1 MANKLPISQID
12 RSDTT
17 FQFRVTTTS
26 DNVADLARQIGDG
39 YDMDPIEVRPKDGG
53 MYQIIDGFQRTEAY
67 FLVHG
72 DKAEVPARVLK
83 LSDKQAA
90 LRAASAN
97 QKYRAKLS
105 KEDRANIIKE
115 LLFRFPDYSN
125 TRIAKICRLEEGTI
139 RNHRKRYPELQT
151 EEREGLDGK
160 KRKLPSKGKV
170 SKDPDPEKTTNTD
183 AEDGAKEPEASK
195 ETSPDDENA
204 TTTTSSEM
212 EIKEETEAS
221 SEETEASSEKP
232 KPSPV
237 WHDILL
243 AEMSGKLRD
252 LIEEL
257 EMKANVLENFS
268 QKAKLA
274 QDEEIIRDLILEEVE
289 SLFPLKASSPPAL
302 DPPPSEK

>member
-1 MANKLPISQID
+1 
-12 RSDTT
+12 
-17 FQFRVTTTS
+17 
-26 DNVADLARQIGDG
+26 
-39 YDMDPIEVRPKDGG
+39 MDPIEVRPKDGG
-53 MYQIIDGFQRTEAY
+53 MHQIIDGFQRTEAY

-72 DKAEVPARVLK
+72 DKAEIPARILK

-90 LRAASAN
+90 LRAAEAN

-105 KEDRANIIKE
+105 KQDRANIIKE
-115 LLFRFPDYSN
+115 LLFRFPEYTN
-125 TRIAKICRLEEGTI
+125 PRIAKICKLSEGTI
-139 RNHRKRYPELQT
+139 RNHRNKYPELQT

-160 KRKLPSKGKV
+160 KRKLPSKAKS
-170 SKDPDPEKTTNTD
+170 SKDPDPEETTDTD
-183 AEDGAKEPEASK
+183 TEDGEKKLEDSK

-204 TTTTSSEM
+204 ATTTSSELK
-212 EIKEETEAS
+212 IKEETEAS
-221 SEETEASSEKP
+221 SEEP

-252 LIEEL
+252 IIEEL

>member
-1 MANKLPISQID
+1 MATKLPISLID
-12 RSDTT
+12 RADTT
-17 FQFRVTTTS
+17 FQFRVTTVS

-39 YDMDPIEVRPKDGG
+39 YEMDPIEVRPKEGG

-90 LRAASAN
+90 LRAAAAN

-105 KEDRANIIKE
+105 KQDRANIIKE
-115 LLFRFPDYSN
+115 LLFRFPHYSN
-125 TRIAKICRLEEGTI
+125 TRIAEICRLEEGTI

-170 SKDPDPEKTTNTD
+170 SKDPDPEKPTD
-183 AEDGAKEPEASK
+183 TCAEDGEQELEASD
-195 ETSPDDENA
+195 ETSPGDENA
-204 TTTTSSEM
+204 TTTTSSQIK
-212 EIKEETEAS
+212 IKEKTEAS
-221 SEETEASSEKP
+221 PDKTEISSEEP
-232 KPSPV
+232 NPSPV

-252 LIEEL
+252 IIEEL

-289 SLFPLKASSPPAL
+289 SLFPLKASSPPKL
-302 DPPPSEK
+302 KKPPSGK